1 MRVDPGHAQARRAA
15 RFSTIGL
22 VLAMLA
28 ALAALTGCGSS
39 ASSGSSTDPA
49 SVAPAASRIYL
60 GAVVRPTGTL
70 ETDALGVG
78 HKLTNEADPYTRLVA
93 VLQTPG
99 SPALDYKR
107 DLAPW
112 LGSDAGIFFS
122 TLGSSSSLESLL
134 ARTLTA
140 ASGGQGSSTAAAWP
154 FGTGAAGGAQGAVV
168 LDTSDLAKAKSF
180 VEGAAAHAGAHA
192 ASFRG
197 VDYQATSSG
206 DAFAVVDKLVV
217 MGTETGVHEVIETA
231 QGGPSL
237 KSDAS
242 YSQLLSVA
250 PAGTLAHVYA
260 AASGTSSAP
269 ARAGEPGLPGLVT
282 TLAGS
287 RALNAS
293 LVPSENSVA
302 LDADIGPP
310 PAAATS
316 APSGIVG
323 AAAAGNRAFAELPG
337 ESWLA
342 AGFGQIG
349 GAQGGALEGL
359 RGLLALVQTL
369 GGSAGPVSPQATLS
383 VKGLIEGISKPLG
396 VLAASTPE
404 ARRDF
409 RSWMGEA
416 GIFVSGTTLVD
427 LKGAIAITST
437 NPAASHAAV
446 AKLAEGLHQAGSEA
460 SPTTVPGTDAAAEAK
475 AAGLPVTFVIA
486 NGRDAAGQTKFVIG
500 LSPASVQ
507 DALNPASTMS
517 SSAAYTAAQS
527 ALGEGI
533 QPSIAVNLVSFLSVL
548 EGFGLSEDPSL
559 SGLLP
564 AIRASTALSGGGMHL
579 AGGIERLRLVLGL
592 QPTTH

>member
-28 ALAALTGCGSS
+28 ALPALTGCGSS
-39 ASSGSSTDPA
+39 TSTGTSTDPA

-70 ETDALGVG
+70 ETDALGAG

-107 DLAPW
+107 DVAPW

-122 TLGSSSSLESLL
+122 TLASSSSLESLL

-140 ASGGQGSSTAAAWP
+140 ASGGQGSAGAAAWP

-180 VEGAAAHAGAHA
+180 VESAAAHAGAHA

-197 VDYQATSSG
+197 VDYQATASG
-206 DAFAVVDKLVV
+206 DAFAVVDQLVV
-217 MGTETGVHEVIETA
+217 LGTETGVHEVIETA

-260 AASGTSSAP
+260 AASAASSAP
-269 ARAGEPGLPGLVT
+269 AHAGEPGLPALVT

-293 LVPSENSVA
+293 LVPSGNSVA

-310 PAAATS
+310 PPAKSAA
-316 APSGIVG
+316 SGIVG
-323 AAAAGNRAFAELPG
+323 AAAAGNHAFGELPG

-369 GGSAGPVSPQATLS
+369 GVSAGPVSPQATLS

-446 AKLAEGLHQAGSEA
+446 AKLAEGLHKAGSEA
-460 SPTTVPGTDAAAEAK
+460 SPTSIPGTDAAAEAK
-475 AAGLPVTFVIA
+475 AAGLPVTFLIA

-507 DALNPASTMS
+507 DALNPGSAMS

-564 AIRASTALSGGGMHL
+564 AIRASTALSGGGKHL
-579 AGGIERLRLVLGL
+579 AGGVERLRLVLGL